1 MPNTLALVTGGTGG
15 LGTAMCRALSDAGHS
30 VVANYFT
37 GLGEQALQ
45 WQQQQLSEGYNFS
58 IAEGDVSDFEDCA
71 RMVAEIEADHGPVDV
86 LVNNAGITR
95 DATLKRL
102 SKEKWDA
109 VLSTNLNSV
118 FYMSK
123 QVFEGMMERG
133 YGRIIN
139 ISSVNGQ
146 RGQFGQGNYSAA
158 KAGVHGFTM
167 AAAQEGAR
175 KGVTVNSI
183 SPGYVGT
190 EMVMAMKP
198 EVIESITSE
207 VPVGRLGEPWEIAR
221 VVVFLAA
228 QESGYITGA
237 DMYVNGGL
245 YMH

>member
-1 MPNTLALVTGGTGG
+1 
-15 LGTAMCRALSDAGHS
+15 
-30 VVANYFT
+30 
-37 GLGEQALQ
+37 
-45 WQQQQLSEGYNFS
+45 
-58 IAEGDVSDFEDCA
+58 
-71 RMVAEIEADHGPVDV
+71 
-86 LVNNAGITR
+86 
-95 DATLKRL
+95 
-102 SKEKWDA
+102 
-109 VLSTNLNSV
+109 
-118 FYMSK
+118 MSK
-123 QVFEGMMERG
+123 QVIEGMMDRG
-133 YGRIIN
+133 FGRIIN

-198 EVIESITSE
+198 EVIEHITSE

-221 VVVFLAA
+221 VAVFLAA
-228 QESGYITGA
+228 KESGYITGA

>member
-1 MPNTLALVTGGTGG
+1 MSNTLALVTGGTGG
-15 LGTAMCRALSDAGHS
+15 LGTAMCRSLSDAGHRI
-30 VVANYFT
+30 VANYFT

-45 WQQQQLSEGYNFS
+45 WQTEQQADGYTFD
-58 IAEGDVSDFEDCA
+58 IAEGDVSNFEDCA
-71 RMVAEIEADHGPVDV
+71 RMISEIEAAHGHIDV
-86 LVNNAGITR
+86 LINNAGITR
-95 DATLKRL
+95 DATLKRMTP
-102 SKEKWDA
+102 EKWDA
-109 VLSTNLNSV
+109 VISTNLNSV
-118 FYMSK
+118 FYMTK
-123 QVFEGMMERG
+123 QVIEGMMERG

-158 KAGVHGFTM
+158 KAGVHGFSM

-198 EVIESITSE
+198 EVIEMITGE

-221 VVVFLAA
+221 VAVFLAA
-228 QESGYITGA
+228 RESGYITGA

>member
-1 MPNTLALVTGGTGG
+1 MPQALALITGGTGG
-15 LGTAMCRALSDAGHS
+15 LGTAMCQALSDSGHS

-37 GLGEQALQ
+37 GLDEEALQ
-45 WQQQQLSEGYNFS
+45 WQQAQRDLGYDFA
-58 IAEGDVSDFEDCA
+58 IAEGDVSDFDDCV
-71 RMVAEIEADHGPVDV
+71 RMVNEIEATHGPVDV
-86 LVNNAGITR
+86 LINNAGITR
-95 DATLKRL
+95 DATLKKL
-102 SKEKWDA
+102 GKDKWDA
-109 VLSTNLNSV
+109 VISTNLNSV

-123 QVFEGMMERG
+123 QVIEGMMDRG
-133 YGRIIN
+133 FGRIIN

-167 AAAQEGAR
+167 AAAQESAR

-190 EMVMAMKP
+190 DMVLAMKP
-198 EVIESITSE
+198 EVVEMITAE

-221 VVVFLAA
+221 VAVFLAA
-228 QESGYITGA
+228 RESGYITGA

>member
-1 MPNTLALVTGGTGG
+1 MSQTLALVTGGTGG
-15 LGTAMCRALSDAGHS
+15 LGTAMCRALSDAGHR
-30 VVANYFT
+30 VIANYYT
-37 GLGEQALQ
+37 GLTEDALA
-45 WQQQQLSEGYNFS
+45 WQQQQLAEGYQFAL
-58 IAEGDVSDFEDCA
+58 AEGDVSNFDDCA
-71 RMVAEIEADHGPVDV
+71 RMISEIEADHGPLDV
-86 LVNNAGITR
+86 LINNAGITR
-95 DATLKRL
+95 DASLK
-102 SKEKWDA
+102 KMTVEKWDA
-109 VLSTNLNSV
+109 VIATNLNSV
-118 FYMSK
+118 FYMTK
-123 QVFEGMMERG
+123 QVMEGMMARG

-158 KAGVHGFTM
+158 KAGVHGFSM

-190 EMVMAMKP
+190 EMVRAIQPDVLEM
-198 EVIESITSE
+198 ITAD

-221 VVVFLAA
+221 VAVFLADRD
-228 QESGYITGA
+228 SGYITGA

>member
-1 MPNTLALVTGGTGG
+1 MPDTLALVTGGTGG
-15 LGTAMCRALSDAGHS
+15 LGTAMCRALSDAGHR

-37 GLGEQALQ
+37 GLSEQALE
-45 WQQQQLSEGYNFS
+45 WQKQQKQDGYDF
-58 IAEGDVSDFEDCA
+58 ALVEGDVSDFDDCA
-71 RMVAEIEADHGPVDV
+71 RMIAEVETSHGPIDV
-86 LVNNAGITR
+86 LINNAGITR

-102 SKEKWDA
+102 DKAKWDA
-109 VLSTNLNSV
+109 VISTNLNSV

-123 QVFEGMMERG
+123 QVIEGMMDRG
-133 YGRIIN
+133 FGRIIN

-198 EVIESITSE
+198 EVIEHITSE

-221 VVVFLAA
+221 VAVFLAA
-228 QESGYITGA
+228 RESGYITGA

-245 YMH
+245 

>member
-1 MPNTLALVTGGTGG
+1 MSDKLALVTGGTGG
-15 LGTAMCRALSDAGHS
+15 LGTAMCRALSDAGHR

-37 GLGEQALQ
+37 GLGEQAFA
-45 WQQQQLSEGYNFS
+45 WQEEQQRDGYQFGLV
-58 IAEGDVSDFEDCA
+58 EGDVSDYDDCA
-71 RMVAEIEADHGPVDV
+71 RMVADVETEHGAIDV

-102 SKEKWDA
+102 DKGKWDA
-109 VLSTNLNSV
+109 VISTNLNSV

-123 QVFEGMMERG
+123 QVIEGMMERG

-198 EVIESITSE
+198 EVIEHITSE
-207 VPVGRLGEPWEIAR
+207 VPVGRLGQPWEIAR
-221 VVVFLAA
+221 VVAFLAA
-228 QESGYITGA
+228 EESGYITGA